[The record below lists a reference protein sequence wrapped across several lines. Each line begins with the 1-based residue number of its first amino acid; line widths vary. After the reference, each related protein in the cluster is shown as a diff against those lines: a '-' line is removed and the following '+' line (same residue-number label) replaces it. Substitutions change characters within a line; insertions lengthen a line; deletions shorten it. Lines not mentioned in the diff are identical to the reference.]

1 MRIDVDNEII
11 EIDDKLV
18 EKYNQCMQRCIKQKY
33 KTIFIS
39 NPSCRSKFYDILKVI
54 KRLKMTAKQYEQ
66 KHNLGYNNAT

>member
-1 MRIDVDNEII
+1 MKIDIDNEII

-39 NPSCRSKFYDILKVI
+39 NTSCRSKFYDIFKSY
-54 KRLKMTAKQYEQ
+54 KKAKNDS
-66 KHNLGYNNAT
+66 KAI

>member
-18 EKYNQCMQRCIKQKY
+18 EKYNECMQRCIKQKS

-39 NPSCRSKFYDILKVI
+39 TPSCRSKFYDIFKSY
-54 KRLKMTAKQYEQ
+54 KKAKNDS
-66 KHNLGYNNAT
+66 KAI